1 MKHSNCTRTNPIK
14 PSSLISPRIFTLLI
28 AFSSICAVATLSAL
42 SLYSTSAQAQNYPTR
57 TVKMIVPLTPGSGA
71 DIAGRIAAKT
81 LTDIWKQ
88 PVIIENRPG
97 AGGLIGTGVVVN
109 SEPDGYTLLVQ
120 SASYA
125 ANPAIYKKLPYDLK
139 SLTDV
144 NILGNSPYAL
154 VVSAESPYK
163 TIKDLVNAAKAQPGI
178 LPFASAGVGS
188 STHLAAE
195 YFNQTMGIKMLHV
208 PYKGSPEAIQE
219 TISGRT
225 AYYMAPLQTAIAQ
238 IQGGKVRALG
248 VTSATRAEA
257 APEIPT
263 IAEQGFPNFEIGLW
277 VGVWAPSATP
287 KAVLQKINTD
297 INRAL
302 QDPELKTAY
311 AKAGITI
318 KLMNLAETE
327 KFVNSEITK
336 YQRIAKDANIE
347 PQ

>member
-1 MKHSNCTRTNPIK
+1 M
-14 PSSLISPRIFTLLI
+14 
-28 AFSSICAVATLSAL
+28 L
-42 SLYSTSAQAQNYPTR
+42 SLQPLFASAQANYPNK

-71 DIAGRIAAKT
+71 DIAGRIVAKN
-81 LTDIWKQ
+81 LAESWKQ

-97 AGGLIGTGVVVN
+97 AGGLVGTGVVVN
-109 SEPDGYTLLVQ
+109 SDPDGYTLLVQ

-139 SLTDV
+139 SLKDV
-144 NILGNSPYAL
+144 NILGTSPYAL

-163 TIKDLVNAAKAQPGI
+163 SLKDLVNAAKSKPEI
-178 LPFASAGVGS
+178 IPFASAGVGS

-208 PYKGSPEAIQE
+208 PFKGSPEAIQE
-219 TISGRT
+219 TIAGRT

-263 IAEQGFPNFEIGLW
+263 IAEQGFQNFEIGLW

-287 KAVLQKINTD
+287 AGVLQKINTD

-302 QDPELKTAY
+302 QDSDVKSAY

-318 KLMNLAETE
+318 KPMNLAETE
-327 KFVNSEITK
+327 KFVRSEIIKYTK
-336 YQRIAKDANIE
+336 IAKDAGIE

>member
-1 MKHSNCTRTNPIK
+1 MRSQTFRLGT
-14 PSSLISPRIFTLLI
+14 F
-28 AFSSICAVATLSAL
+28 AL
-42 SLYSTSAQAQNYPTR
+42 FAGALALQSHWVSAQSGTTNYPNK

-71 DIAGRIAAKT
+71 DIAGRIVAKN
-81 LTDIWKQ
+81 LSESWKQ

-97 AGGLIGTGVVVN
+97 AGGLVGTGVVVN
-109 SEPDGYTLLVQ
+109 SDPDGYTLLVQ

-139 SLTDV
+139 SLKDV
-144 NILGNSPYAL
+144 NILGTSPYAL

-163 TIKDLVNAAKAQPGI
+163 SLKDLVNAAKSKPEI
-178 LPFASAGVGS
+178 IPFASAGVGS

-208 PYKGSPEAIQE
+208 PFKGSPEAIQE
-219 TISGRT
+219 TIAGRT

-287 KAVLQKINTD
+287 AGVLQKINTD

-302 QDPELKTAY
+302 QDSDVKSAY

-318 KLMNLAETE
+318 KPMNLAETE
-327 KFVNSEITK
+327 KFVRSEITK
-336 YQRIAKDANIE
+336 YTKIAKDAGIE

>member
-1 MKHSNCTRTNPIK
+1 MHIPFNAY
-14 PSSLISPRIFTLLI
+14 RITALALFTGM
-28 AFSSICAVATLSAL
+28 L
-42 SLYSTSAQAQNYPTR
+42 SLQPLFASAQANYPNK

-71 DIAGRIAAKT
+71 DIAGRIVAKN
-81 LTDIWKQ
+81 LAESWKQ

-97 AGGLIGTGVVVN
+97 AGGLVGTGVVVN
-109 SEPDGYTLLVQ
+109 SDPDGYTLLVQ

-139 SLTDV
+139 SLKDV
-144 NILGNSPYAL
+144 NILGTSPYAL

-163 TIKDLVNAAKAQPGI
+163 SLKDLVNAAKSKPEI
-178 LPFASAGVGS
+178 IPFASAGVGS

-208 PYKGSPEAIQE
+208 PFKGSPEAIQE
-219 TISGRT
+219 TIAGRT

-248 VTSATRAEA
+248 ITSATRAEA

-263 IAEQGFPNFEIGLW
+263 IAEQGFQNFEIGLW

-287 KAVLQKINTD
+287 AGVLQKINTD

-302 QDPELKTAY
+302 QDSDVKSAY

-318 KLMNLAETE
+318 KPMNLAETE
-327 KFVNSEITK
+327 KFVRSEIIKYTK
-336 YQRIAKDANIE
+336 IAKDAGIE

>member
-1 MKHSNCTRTNPIK
+1 MRSQTFRLGT
-14 PSSLISPRIFTLLI
+14 F
-28 AFSSICAVATLSAL
+28 AL
-42 SLYSTSAQAQNYPTR
+42 FAGALALQSHWVSAQSGTTNYPNK

-71 DIAGRIAAKT
+71 DIAGRIVAKN
-81 LTDIWKQ
+81 LAESWKQ

-97 AGGLIGTGVVVN
+97 AGGLVGTGVVVN
-109 SEPDGYTLLVQ
+109 SDPDGYTLLVQ

-139 SLTDV
+139 SLKDV
-144 NILGNSPYAL
+144 NILGTSPYAL

-163 TIKDLVNAAKAQPGI
+163 SLKDLVNAAKSKPEI
-178 LPFASAGVGS
+178 IPFASAGVGS

-208 PYKGSPEAIQE
+208 PFKGSPEAIQE
-219 TISGRT
+219 TIAGRT

-287 KAVLQKINTD
+287 AGILQKINTD

-302 QDPELKTAY
+302 QDSDVKSAY

-318 KLMNLAETE
+318 KPMNLAETE
-327 KFVNSEITK
+327 KFVRSEITK
-336 YQRIAKDANIE
+336 YTKIAKDAGIE

>member
-1 MKHSNCTRTNPIK
+1 MNSLTQLVK
-14 PSSLISPRIFTLLI
+14 PVTLSI
-28 AFSSICAVATLSAL
+28 AVFFGLQVQMAHAQNAVAS
-42 SLYSTSAQAQNYPTR
+42 YPDK
-57 TVKMIVPLTPGSGA
+57 TVKVIVPLTPGSGA
-71 DIAGRIAAKT
+71 DIAGRIAFKT
-81 LTDIWKQ
+81 VSEMWKQ

-97 AGGLIGTGVVVN
+97 AGGLVGTGVVVN
-109 SEPDGYTLLVQ
+109 SDPNGYTLLVQ

-144 NILGNSPYAL
+144 NILGTSPYAL
-154 VVSAESPYK
+154 VVSADSPYK
-163 TIKDLVNAAKAQPGI
+163 TLADLVNAAKAQPGAI
-178 LPFASAGVGS
+178 PFASAGVGS

-208 PYKGSPEAIQE
+208 PYKGSPEAISE
-219 TISGRT
+219 TISQRT

-248 VTSATRAEA
+248 VTGATRAEA

-263 IAEQGFPNFEIGLW
+263 IASQGFPGFEIGLW
-277 VGVWAPSATP
+277 VGLWAPSATP
-287 KAVLQKINTD
+287 KAILQKINTD
-297 INRAL
+297 VNAAL
-302 QDPELKTAY
+302 QDPQVVSAY
-311 AKAGITI
+311 TKAGITI

-327 KFVNSEITK
+327 KFVQAEINK
-336 YQRIAKDANIE
+336 YQKIAKQAGIE

>member
-1 MKHSNCTRTNPIK
+1 MFKRFQFQLLSVIALCAGIVLLQSN
-14 PSSLISPRIFTLLI
+14 L
-28 AFSSICAVATLSAL
+28 AMAQGSA
-42 SLYSTSAQAQNYPTR
+42 ANYPNK

-71 DIAGRIAAKT
+71 DIAGRIVAKNLAET
-81 LTDIWKQ
+81 WKQ

-97 AGGLIGTGVVVN
+97 AGGLVGTGVVVN
-109 SEPDGYTLLVQ
+109 SDPDGYTLLVQ

-144 NILGNSPYAL
+144 NILGTSPYAL
-154 VVSAESPYK
+154 IVSAESPYK
-163 TIKDLVNAAKAQPGI
+163 TLKDLVNAAKAKPGI
-178 LPFASAGVGS
+178 VPFASAGVGS

-208 PYKGSPEAIQE
+208 PFKGSPEAIQE
-219 TISGRT
+219 TIAGRT

-248 VTSATRAEA
+248 VTSAARAEA
-257 APEIPT
+257 APDIPT

-287 KAVLQKINTD
+287 AAILQKINTD

-302 QDPELKTAY
+302 QDSEVKAAY

-318 KLMNLAETE
+318 KPMNLAETE
-327 KFVNSEITK
+327 KFVRSEINKYTK
-336 YQRIAKDANIE
+336 IAKDAGIE

>member
-1 MKHSNCTRTNPIK
+1 MHILFNAYRIT
-14 PSSLISPRIFTLLI
+14 SLALFTGM
-28 AFSSICAVATLSAL
+28 L
-42 SLYSTSAQAQNYPTR
+42 SLQPLFASAQANYPNK

-71 DIAGRIAAKT
+71 DIAGRIVAKN
-81 LTDIWKQ
+81 LAESWKQ

-97 AGGLIGTGVVVN
+97 AGGLVGTGVVVN
-109 SEPDGYTLLVQ
+109 SDPDGYTLLVQ

-139 SLTDV
+139 SLKDV
-144 NILGNSPYAL
+144 NILGTSPYAL

-163 TIKDLVNAAKAQPGI
+163 SLKDLVNAAKSKPEI
-178 LPFASAGVGS
+178 IPFASAGVGS

-208 PYKGSPEAIQE
+208 PFKGSPEAIQE
-219 TISGRT
+219 TIAGRT

-263 IAEQGFPNFEIGLW
+263 IAEQGFQNFEIGLW

-287 KAVLQKINTD
+287 AGVLQKINTD

-302 QDPELKTAY
+302 QDSDVKSAY

-318 KLMNLAETE
+318 KPMSLAETE
-327 KFVNSEITK
+327 KFVRSEITK
-336 YQRIAKDANIE
+336 YTKIAKDAGIE

>member
-1 MKHSNCTRTNPIK
+1 M
-14 PSSLISPRIFTLLI
+14 LIPFNAYRITALALFTGM
-28 AFSSICAVATLSAL
+28 L
-42 SLYSTSAQAQNYPTR
+42 SLQPLFVSAQANYPNK

-71 DIAGRIAAKT
+71 DIAGRIVAKN
-81 LTDIWKQ
+81 LAESWKQ

-97 AGGLIGTGVVVN
+97 AGGLVGTGVVVN
-109 SEPDGYTLLVQ
+109 SDPDGYTLLVQ

-139 SLTDV
+139 SLKDV
-144 NILGNSPYAL
+144 NILGTSPYAL

-163 TIKDLVNAAKAQPGI
+163 SLKDLVNAAKSKPEI
-178 LPFASAGVGS
+178 IPFASAGVGS

-208 PYKGSPEAIQE
+208 PFKGSPEAIQE
-219 TISGRT
+219 TIAGRT

-287 KAVLQKINTD
+287 AGVLQKINTD

-302 QDPELKTAY
+302 QDSDVKSAY

-318 KLMNLAETE
+318 KPMNLAETE
-327 KFVNSEITK
+327 KFVRSEITK
-336 YQRIAKDANIE
+336 YTKIAKDAGIE

>member
-1 MKHSNCTRTNPIK
+1 MRSQTFR
-14 PSSLISPRIFTLLI
+14 LG
-28 AFSSICAVATLSAL
+28 AFAL
-42 SLYSTSAQAQNYPTR
+42 FAGALALQSHWVSAQSGTTNYPNK

-71 DIAGRIAAKT
+71 DIAGRIVAKN
-81 LTDIWKQ
+81 LAESWKQ

-97 AGGLIGTGVVVN
+97 AGGLVGTGIVVN
-109 SEPDGYTLLVQ
+109 SDPDGYTLLVQ

-139 SLTDV
+139 SLKDV
-144 NILGNSPYAL
+144 NILGTSPYAL

-163 TIKDLVNAAKAQPGI
+163 SLKDLVNAAKSKPEI
-178 LPFASAGVGS
+178 IPFASAGVGS

-208 PYKGSPEAIQE
+208 PFKGSPEAIQE
-219 TISGRT
+219 TIAGRT

-287 KAVLQKINTD
+287 AGVLQKINTD

-302 QDPELKTAY
+302 QDSDVKSAY

-318 KLMNLAETE
+318 KPMNLAETE
-327 KFVNSEITK
+327 KFVRSEITK
-336 YQRIAKDANIE
+336 YTKIAKDAGIE

>member
-1 MKHSNCTRTNPIK
+1 MHILFNAYRIT
-14 PSSLISPRIFTLLI
+14 SLALFTGM
-28 AFSSICAVATLSAL
+28 L
-42 SLYSTSAQAQNYPTR
+42 SLQPLFASAQANYPNK

-71 DIAGRIAAKT
+71 DIAGRIVAKN
-81 LTDIWKQ
+81 LAESWKQ

-97 AGGLIGTGVVVN
+97 AGGLVGTGIVVN
-109 SEPDGYTLLVQ
+109 SDPDGYTLLVQ

-139 SLTDV
+139 SLKDV
-144 NILGNSPYAL
+144 NILGTSPYAL

-163 TIKDLVNAAKAQPGI
+163 SLKDLVNAAKSKPEI
-178 LPFASAGVGS
+178 IPFASAGVGS

-208 PYKGSPEAIQE
+208 PFKGSPEAIQE
-219 TISGRT
+219 TIAGRT

-287 KAVLQKINTD
+287 AGVLQKINTD

-302 QDPELKTAY
+302 QDSDVKSAY

-318 KLMNLAETE
+318 KPMNLAETE
-327 KFVNSEITK
+327 KFVRSEITK
-336 YQRIAKDANIE
+336 YTKIAKDAGIE

>member
-1 MKHSNCTRTNPIK
+1 MRSQTFRLGTFA
-14 PSSLISPRIFTLLI
+14 LFAGTL
-28 AFSSICAVATLSAL
+28 AL
-42 SLYSTSAQAQNYPTR
+42 QSHWVSAQSGTTNYPNK

-71 DIAGRIAAKT
+71 DIAGRIVAKN
-81 LTDIWKQ
+81 LAESWKQ

-97 AGGLIGTGVVVN
+97 AGGLVGTGVVVN
-109 SEPDGYTLLVQ
+109 SDPDGYTLLVQ

-139 SLTDV
+139 SLKDV
-144 NILGNSPYAL
+144 NILGTSPYAL

-163 TIKDLVNAAKAQPGI
+163 SLKDLVNAAKSKPEI
-178 LPFASAGVGS
+178 IPFASAGVGS

-208 PYKGSPEAIQE
+208 PFKGSPEAIQE
-219 TISGRT
+219 TIAGRT

-287 KAVLQKINTD
+287 AGVLQKINTD

-302 QDPELKTAY
+302 QDSDVKSAY

-318 KLMNLAETE
+318 KPMNLAETE
-327 KFVNSEITK
+327 KFVRSEITK
-336 YQRIAKDANIE
+336 YTKIAKDAGIE

>member
-1 MKHSNCTRTNPIK
+1 MRSQTFRLGT
-14 PSSLISPRIFTLLI
+14 F
-28 AFSSICAVATLSAL
+28 AL
-42 SLYSTSAQAQNYPTR
+42 FAGALALQSHWVSAQSGTANYPNK

-71 DIAGRIAAKT
+71 DIAGRIVAKN
-81 LTDIWKQ
+81 LAENWKQ

-97 AGGLIGTGVVVN
+97 AGGLVGTGVVVN
-109 SEPDGYTLLVQ
+109 SDPDGYTLLVQ

-139 SLTDV
+139 SLKDV
-144 NILGNSPYAL
+144 NILGTSPYAL

-163 TIKDLVNAAKAQPGI
+163 SLKDLVNAAKSKPEI
-178 LPFASAGVGS
+178 IPFASAGVGS

-208 PYKGSPEAIQE
+208 PFKGSPEAIQE
-219 TISGRT
+219 TIAGRT

-277 VGVWAPSATP
+277 VGGWAPSATP
-287 KAVLQKINTD
+287 AGVLQKINTD

-302 QDPELKTAY
+302 QDSDVKSAY

-318 KLMNLAETE
+318 KPMNLAETE
-327 KFVNSEITK
+327 KFVRSEIIKYTK
-336 YQRIAKDANIE
+336 IAKDAGIE

>member
-1 MKHSNCTRTNPIK
+1 MRSQTFRLGT
-14 PSSLISPRIFTLLI
+14 F
-28 AFSSICAVATLSAL
+28 AL
-42 SLYSTSAQAQNYPTR
+42 FAGALALQSHWVSAQSGTTNYPNK

-71 DIAGRIAAKT
+71 DIAGRIVAKN
-81 LTDIWKQ
+81 LAESWKQ

-97 AGGLIGTGVVVN
+97 AGGLVGTGVVVN
-109 SEPDGYTLLVQ
+109 SDPDGYTLLVQ

-139 SLTDV
+139 SLKDV
-144 NILGNSPYAL
+144 NILGTSPYAL

-163 TIKDLVNAAKAQPGI
+163 SLKDLVNAAKSKPEI
-178 LPFASAGVGS
+178 IPFASAGVGS

-208 PYKGSPEAIQE
+208 PFKGSPEAIQE
-219 TISGRT
+219 TIAGRT

-263 IAEQGFPNFEIGLW
+263 IAEQGFQNFEIGLW

-287 KAVLQKINTD
+287 AGVLQKINTD

-302 QDPELKTAY
+302 QDSDVKSAY

-318 KLMNLAETE
+318 KPMNLAETE
-327 KFVNSEITK
+327 KFVRSEITK
-336 YQRIAKDANIE
+336 YTKIAKDAGIE

>member
-1 MKHSNCTRTNPIK
+1 MHIPFNAY
-14 PSSLISPRIFTLLI
+14 RITALALFTGM
-28 AFSSICAVATLSAL
+28 L
-42 SLYSTSAQAQNYPTR
+42 SLQPLFVSAQANYPNK

-71 DIAGRIAAKT
+71 DIAGRIVAKN
-81 LTDIWKQ
+81 LSESWKQ

-97 AGGLIGTGVVVN
+97 AGGLVGTGVVVN
-109 SEPDGYTLLVQ
+109 SDPDGYTLLVQ

-139 SLTDV
+139 SLKDI
-144 NILGNSPYAL
+144 NILGTSPYAL

-163 TIKDLVNAAKAQPGI
+163 SLKDLVNAAKSKPEI
-178 LPFASAGVGS
+178 IPFASAGVGS

-208 PYKGSPEAIQE
+208 PFKGSPEAIQE
-219 TISGRT
+219 TIAGRT

-287 KAVLQKINTD
+287 AGVLQKINTD

-302 QDPELKTAY
+302 QDSDVKSAY

-318 KLMNLAETE
+318 KPMNLAETE
-327 KFVNSEITK
+327 KFVRSEITK
-336 YQRIAKDANIE
+336 YTKIAKDAGIE

>member
-1 MKHSNCTRTNPIK
+1 MHILFNAY
-14 PSSLISPRIFTLLI
+14 RITALALFTGM
-28 AFSSICAVATLSAL
+28 L
-42 SLYSTSAQAQNYPTR
+42 SLQPLFASAQANYPNK

-71 DIAGRIAAKT
+71 DIAGRIVAKN
-81 LTDIWKQ
+81 LAESWKQ

-97 AGGLIGTGVVVN
+97 AGGLVGTGVVVN
-109 SEPDGYTLLVQ
+109 SDPDGYTLLVQ

-139 SLTDV
+139 SLKDV
-144 NILGNSPYAL
+144 NILGTSPYAL

-163 TIKDLVNAAKAQPGI
+163 SLKDLVNAAKSKPEI
-178 LPFASAGVGS
+178 IPFASAGVGS

-208 PYKGSPEAIQE
+208 PFKGSPEAIQE
-219 TISGRT
+219 TIAGRT

-263 IAEQGFPNFEIGLW
+263 IAEQGFQNFEIGLW

-287 KAVLQKINTD
+287 AGVLQKINTD

-302 QDPELKTAY
+302 QDSDVKSAY

-318 KLMNLAETE
+318 KPMNLAETE
-327 KFVNSEITK
+327 KFVRSEITK
-336 YQRIAKDANIE
+336 YTKIAKDAGIE

>member
-1 MKHSNCTRTNPIK
+1 MRSQTFRLGT
-14 PSSLISPRIFTLLI
+14 F
-28 AFSSICAVATLSAL
+28 AL
-42 SLYSTSAQAQNYPTR
+42 FAGALALQSHWVSAQSGTTNYPNK

-71 DIAGRIAAKT
+71 DIAGRIVAKN
-81 LTDIWKQ
+81 LAESWKQ

-97 AGGLIGTGVVVN
+97 AGGLVGTGIVVN
-109 SEPDGYTLLVQ
+109 SDPDGYTLLVQ

-139 SLTDV
+139 SLKDV
-144 NILGNSPYAL
+144 NILGTSPYAL

-163 TIKDLVNAAKAQPGI
+163 SLRDLVNAAKSKPEI
-178 LPFASAGVGS
+178 IPFASAGVGS

-208 PYKGSPEAIQE
+208 PFKGSPEAIQE
-219 TISGRT
+219 TIAGRT

-287 KAVLQKINTD
+287 AGVLQKINTD

-302 QDPELKTAY
+302 QDSDVKSAY

-318 KLMNLAETE
+318 KPMNLAETE
-327 KFVNSEITK
+327 KFVRSEITK
-336 YQRIAKDANIE
+336 YTKIAKDAGIE

>member
-1 MKHSNCTRTNPIK
+1 MRSQTFR
-14 PSSLISPRIFTLLI
+14 LG
-28 AFSSICAVATLSAL
+28 AFAL
-42 SLYSTSAQAQNYPTR
+42 FAGALALQSHWVSAQSGTTNYPNK

-71 DIAGRIAAKT
+71 DIAGRIVAKN
-81 LTDIWKQ
+81 LAESWKQ

-97 AGGLIGTGVVVN
+97 AGGLVGTGIVVN
-109 SEPDGYTLLVQ
+109 SDPDGYTLLVQ

-139 SLTDV
+139 SLKDI
-144 NILGNSPYAL
+144 NILGTSPYAL

-163 TIKDLVNAAKAQPGI
+163 SLKDLVNAAKSKPEI
-178 LPFASAGVGS
+178 IPFASAGVGS

-208 PYKGSPEAIQE
+208 PFKGSPEAIQE
-219 TISGRT
+219 TIAGRT

-263 IAEQGFPNFEIGLW
+263 IAEQGFQNFEIGLW

-287 KAVLQKINTD
+287 AGVLQKINTD

-302 QDPELKTAY
+302 QDSDVKSAY

-318 KLMNLAETE
+318 KPMNLAETE
-327 KFVNSEITK
+327 KFVRSEIIKYTK
-336 YQRIAKDANIE
+336 IAKDAGIE

>member
-1 MKHSNCTRTNPIK
+1 MRSQTFRLGT
-14 PSSLISPRIFTLLI
+14 F
-28 AFSSICAVATLSAL
+28 AL
-42 SLYSTSAQAQNYPTR
+42 FAGALALQSHWVSAQSGTTNYPNK

-71 DIAGRIAAKT
+71 DIAGRIVAKN
-81 LTDIWKQ
+81 LAESWKQ

-97 AGGLIGTGVVVN
+97 AGGLVGTGVVVN
-109 SEPDGYTLLVQ
+109 SDPDGYTLLVQ

-139 SLTDV
+139 SLKDV
-144 NILGNSPYAL
+144 NILGTSPYAL

-163 TIKDLVNAAKAQPGI
+163 SLKDLVNAAKSKPEI
-178 LPFASAGVGS
+178 IPFASAGVGS

-208 PYKGSPEAIQE
+208 PFKGSPEAIQE
-219 TISGRT
+219 TIAGRT

-263 IAEQGFPNFEIGLW
+263 IAEQGFQNFEIGLW

-287 KAVLQKINTD
+287 AGVLQKINTD

-302 QDPELKTAY
+302 QDSDVKSAY

-318 KLMNLAETE
+318 KPMNLAETE
-327 KFVNSEITK
+327 KFVRSEIIKYTK
-336 YQRIAKDANIE
+336 IAKDAGIE

>member
-1 MKHSNCTRTNPIK
+1 MRSQTFRLGT
-14 PSSLISPRIFTLLI
+14 F
-28 AFSSICAVATLSAL
+28 AL
-42 SLYSTSAQAQNYPTR
+42 FAGALALQSHWVSAQSGTTNYPNK

-71 DIAGRIAAKT
+71 DIAGRIVAKN
-81 LTDIWKQ
+81 LAESWKQ

-97 AGGLIGTGVVVN
+97 AGGLVGTGVVVN
-109 SEPDGYTLLVQ
+109 SDPDGYTLLVQ

-139 SLTDV
+139 SLKDV
-144 NILGNSPYAL
+144 NILGTSPYAL

-163 TIKDLVNAAKAQPGI
+163 SLKDLVNAAKSKPEI
-178 LPFASAGVGS
+178 IPFASAGVGS

-208 PYKGSPEAIQE
+208 PFKGSPEAIQE
-219 TISGRT
+219 TIAGRT

-248 VTSATRAEA
+248 VTSATRADA

-287 KAVLQKINTD
+287 AVVLQKINTD

-302 QDPELKTAY
+302 QDSDVKSAY

-318 KLMNLAETE
+318 KPMNLAETE
-327 KFVNSEITK
+327 KFVRSEITK
-336 YQRIAKDANIE
+336 YTKIAKDAGIE

>member
-1 MKHSNCTRTNPIK
+1 MLKALMRVVFTTVALFSVAK
-14 PSSLISPRIFTLLI
+14 IS
-28 AFSSICAVATLSAL
+28 
-42 SLYSTSAQAQNYPTR
+42 YAQTFPDRAIR
-57 TVKMIVPLTPGSGA
+57 WIVPWPPGGGGDVMA
-71 DIAGRIAAKT
+71 RLLGNPVAEALGK
-81 LTDIWKQ
+81 

-97 AGGLIGTGVVVN
+97 AGGLVGTGVVVN
-109 SEPDGYTLLVQ
+109 SDPDGYTLLVQ

-139 SLTDV
+139 SLKDV
-144 NILGNSPYAL
+144 NILGTSPYAL

-163 TIKDLVNAAKAQPGI
+163 SLKDLVNAAKSKPEI
-178 LPFASAGVGS
+178 IPFASAGVGS

-208 PYKGSPEAIQE
+208 PFKGSPEAIQE
-219 TISGRT
+219 TIAGRT

-287 KAVLQKINTD
+287 AGVLQKINTD

-302 QDPELKTAY
+302 QDSDVKSAY

-318 KLMNLAETE
+318 KPMNLAETE
-327 KFVNSEITK
+327 KFVRSEIIKYTK
-336 YQRIAKDANIE
+336 IAKDAGIE

>member
-1 MKHSNCTRTNPIK
+1 MRSQTFRLGT
-14 PSSLISPRIFTLLI
+14 F
-28 AFSSICAVATLSAL
+28 AL
-42 SLYSTSAQAQNYPTR
+42 FAGALALQSHWVSAQSGTTNYPNK

-71 DIAGRIAAKT
+71 DIAGRIVAKN
-81 LTDIWKQ
+81 LAESWKQ

-97 AGGLIGTGVVVN
+97 AGGLVGTGIVVN
-109 SEPDGYTLLVQ
+109 SDPDGYTLLVQ

-139 SLTDV
+139 SLKDV
-144 NILGNSPYAL
+144 NILGTSPYAL

-163 TIKDLVNAAKAQPGI
+163 SLKDLVNAAKSKPEI
-178 LPFASAGVGS
+178 IPFASAGVGS

-208 PYKGSPEAIQE
+208 PFKGSPEAIQE
-219 TISGRT
+219 TIAGRT

-248 VTSATRAEA
+248 ITSATRAEA

-287 KAVLQKINTD
+287 AGVLQKINTD

-302 QDPELKTAY
+302 QDSDVKSAY

-318 KLMNLAETE
+318 KPMNLAETE
-327 KFVNSEITK
+327 KFVRSEITK
-336 YQRIAKDANIE
+336 YTKIAKDAGIE

>member
-1 MKHSNCTRTNPIK
+1 MHIPFNAY
-14 PSSLISPRIFTLLI
+14 RITALALFTGM
-28 AFSSICAVATLSAL
+28 L
-42 SLYSTSAQAQNYPTR
+42 SLQPLFVSAQANYPNK

-71 DIAGRIAAKT
+71 DIAGRIVAKN
-81 LTDIWKQ
+81 LAESWKQ

-97 AGGLIGTGVVVN
+97 AGGLVGTGVVVN
-109 SEPDGYTLLVQ
+109 SDPDGYTLLVQ

-139 SLTDV
+139 SLKDV
-144 NILGNSPYAL
+144 NILGTSPYAL

-163 TIKDLVNAAKAQPGI
+163 SLKDLVNAAKSKPEI
-178 LPFASAGVGS
+178 IPFASAGVGS

-208 PYKGSPEAIQE
+208 PFKGSPEAIQE
-219 TISGRT
+219 TIAGRT

-263 IAEQGFPNFEIGLW
+263 IAEQGFQNFEIGLW

-287 KAVLQKINTD
+287 AGVLQKINTD

-302 QDPELKTAY
+302 QDSDVKSAY

-318 KLMNLAETE
+318 KPMNLAETE
-327 KFVNSEITK
+327 KFVRSEIIKYTK
-336 YQRIAKDANIE
+336 IAKDAGIE

>member
-1 MKHSNCTRTNPIK
+1 MRSQTFR
-14 PSSLISPRIFTLLI
+14 LG
-28 AFSSICAVATLSAL
+28 AFAL
-42 SLYSTSAQAQNYPTR
+42 FAGALALQSHWVSAQSGTTNYPNK

-71 DIAGRIAAKT
+71 DIAGRIVAKN
-81 LTDIWKQ
+81 LAESWKQ

-97 AGGLIGTGVVVN
+97 AGGLVGTGVVVN
-109 SEPDGYTLLVQ
+109 SDPDGYTLLVQ

-139 SLTDV
+139 SLKDV
-144 NILGNSPYAL
+144 NILGTSPYAL

-163 TIKDLVNAAKAQPGI
+163 SLKDLVNAAKSKPEI
-178 LPFASAGVGS
+178 IPFASAGVGS

-208 PYKGSPEAIQE
+208 PFKGSPEAIQE
-219 TISGRT
+219 TIAGRT

-287 KAVLQKINTD
+287 AGVLQKINTD

-302 QDPELKTAY
+302 QDSDVKSAY

-318 KLMNLAETE
+318 KPMSLAETE
-327 KFVNSEITK
+327 KFVRSEITK
-336 YQRIAKDANIE
+336 YTKIAKDAGIE

>member
-1 MKHSNCTRTNPIK
+1 MHIPFNAY
-14 PSSLISPRIFTLLI
+14 RITALALFTGM
-28 AFSSICAVATLSAL
+28 L
-42 SLYSTSAQAQNYPTR
+42 SLQPLFVSAQANYPNK

-71 DIAGRIAAKT
+71 DIAGRIVAKN
-81 LTDIWKQ
+81 LSESWKQ

-97 AGGLIGTGVVVN
+97 AGGLVGTGVVVN
-109 SEPDGYTLLVQ
+109 SDPDGYTLLVQ

-139 SLTDV
+139 SLKDV
-144 NILGNSPYAL
+144 NILGTSPYAL

-163 TIKDLVNAAKAQPGI
+163 SIKDLVNAAKSKPEI
-178 LPFASAGVGS
+178 IPFASAGVGS

-208 PYKGSPEAIQE
+208 PFKGSPEAIQE
-219 TISGRT
+219 TIAGRT

-263 IAEQGFPNFEIGLW
+263 IAEQGFQNFEIGLW

-287 KAVLQKINTD
+287 AGVLQKINTD

-302 QDPELKTAY
+302 QDSDVKSAY

-318 KLMNLAETE
+318 KPMSLAETE
-327 KFVNSEITK
+327 KFVRSEIIKYTK
-336 YQRIAKDANIE
+336 IAKDAGIE

>member
-1 MKHSNCTRTNPIK
+1 MHIPFNAY
-14 PSSLISPRIFTLLI
+14 RITALALFTGM
-28 AFSSICAVATLSAL
+28 L
-42 SLYSTSAQAQNYPTR
+42 SLQPLFASAQANYPNK

-71 DIAGRIAAKT
+71 DIAGRIMAKN
-81 LTDIWKQ
+81 LAESWKQ

-97 AGGLIGTGVVVN
+97 AGGLVGTGVVVN
-109 SEPDGYTLLVQ
+109 SDPDGYTLLVQ

-139 SLTDV
+139 SLKDV
-144 NILGNSPYAL
+144 NILGTSPYAL

-163 TIKDLVNAAKAQPGI
+163 SLKDLVNAAKSKPEI
-178 LPFASAGVGS
+178 IPFASAGVGS

-208 PYKGSPEAIQE
+208 PFKGSPEAIQE
-219 TISGRT
+219 TIAGRT

-287 KAVLQKINTD
+287 AGVLQKINTD

-302 QDPELKTAY
+302 QDSDVKSAY

-318 KLMNLAETE
+318 KPMNLAETE
-327 KFVNSEITK
+327 KFVRSEIIKYTK
-336 YQRIAKDANIE
+336 IAKDAGIE

>member
-1 MKHSNCTRTNPIK
+1 MNSFSFTQLMKPI
-14 PSSLISPRIFTLLI
+14 
-28 AFSSICAVATLSAL
+28 TLSMAVFFGL
-42 SLYSTSAQAQNYPTR
+42 QVQVANAQNAAASYPDK
-57 TVKMIVPLTPGSGA
+57 TVKVIVPLTPGSGA
-71 DIAGRIAAKT
+71 DIAGRIAFKT
-81 LTDIWKQ
+81 VAEMWKQ

-97 AGGLIGTGVVVN
+97 AGGLVGTGVVVN
-109 SEPDGYTLLVQ
+109 SDPNGYTLLVQ

-144 NILGNSPYAL
+144 NILGTSPYAL
-154 VVSAESPYK
+154 VVSADSPYK
-163 TIKDLVNAAKAQPGI
+163 TLSDLVNAAKAQPGAI
-178 LPFASAGVGS
+178 PFASAGVGS

-208 PYKGSPEAIQE
+208 PYKGSPEAISE
-219 TISGRT
+219 TISQRT

-263 IAEQGFPNFEIGLW
+263 IASQGFPGFEIGLW
-277 VGVWAPSATP
+277 VGLWAPSATP
-287 KAVLQKINTD
+287 KAILQKINTD
-297 INRAL
+297 VNAAL
-302 QDPELKTAY
+302 QDPQVVSAY
-311 AKAGITI
+311 TKAGITI

-327 KFVNSEITK
+327 KFVQSEINK
-336 YQRIAKDANIE
+336 YQKIAKQAGIE

>member
-1 MKHSNCTRTNPIK
+1 MQ
-14 PSSLISPRIFTLLI
+14 ISFNAYRITALALFTGM
-28 AFSSICAVATLSAL
+28 L
-42 SLYSTSAQAQNYPTR
+42 SLQPLFASAQANYPNK
-57 TVKMIVPLTPGSGA
+57 TVKLIVPLTPGSGA
-71 DIAGRIAAKT
+71 DIAGRIVAKN
-81 LTDIWKQ
+81 LAESWKQ

-97 AGGLIGTGVVVN
+97 AGGLVGTGVVVN
-109 SEPDGYTLLVQ
+109 SDPDGYTLLVQ

-139 SLTDV
+139 SLKDV
-144 NILGNSPYAL
+144 NILGTSPYAL

-163 TIKDLVNAAKAQPGI
+163 SLKDLVNAAKSKPEI
-178 LPFASAGVGS
+178 IPFASAGVGS

-208 PYKGSPEAIQE
+208 PFKGSPEAIQE
-219 TISGRT
+219 TIAGRT

-257 APEIPT
+257 APESPT
-263 IAEQGFPNFEIGLW
+263 IAEQGFQNFEIGLW

-287 KAVLQKINTD
+287 AGVLQKINTD

-302 QDPELKTAY
+302 QDSDVKSAY

-318 KLMNLAETE
+318 KPMNLSETE
-327 KFVNSEITK
+327 KFVRSEIIKYTK
-336 YQRIAKDANIE
+336 IAKDAGIE

>member
-1 MKHSNCTRTNPIK
+1 MRSQTFRLGT
-14 PSSLISPRIFTLLI
+14 F
-28 AFSSICAVATLSAL
+28 AL
-42 SLYSTSAQAQNYPTR
+42 FAGALALQSHWVSAQSGTTNYPNK

-71 DIAGRIAAKT
+71 DIAGRIVAKN
-81 LTDIWKQ
+81 LAESWKQ

-97 AGGLIGTGVVVN
+97 AGGLVGTGVVVN
-109 SEPDGYTLLVQ
+109 SDPDGYTLLVQ

-125 ANPAIYKKLPYDLK
+125 TNPAIYKKLPYDLK
-139 SLTDV
+139 SLKDV
-144 NILGNSPYAL
+144 NILGTSPYAL

-163 TIKDLVNAAKAQPGI
+163 SLKDLVNAAKSKPEI
-178 LPFASAGVGS
+178 IPFASAGVGS

-208 PYKGSPEAIQE
+208 PFKGSPEAIQE
-219 TISGRT
+219 TIAGRT

-287 KAVLQKINTD
+287 AGVLQKINTD

-302 QDPELKTAY
+302 QDSDVKSAY

-318 KLMNLAETE
+318 KPMSLAETE
-327 KFVNSEITK
+327 KFVRSEITK
-336 YQRIAKDANIE
+336 YTKIAKDAGIE

>member
-1 MKHSNCTRTNPIK
+1 MRSQTFRLGT
-14 PSSLISPRIFTLLI
+14 F
-28 AFSSICAVATLSAL
+28 AL
-42 SLYSTSAQAQNYPTR
+42 FAGALALQSHWVSAQSGTTNYPNK

-71 DIAGRIAAKT
+71 DIAGRIVAKN
-81 LTDIWKQ
+81 LSESWKQ

-97 AGGLIGTGVVVN
+97 AGGLVGTGVVVN
-109 SEPDGYTLLVQ
+109 SDPDGYTLLVQ

-139 SLTDV
+139 SLKDI
-144 NILGNSPYAL
+144 NILGTSPYAL

-163 TIKDLVNAAKAQPGI
+163 SLKDLVNAAKSKPEI
-178 LPFASAGVGS
+178 IPFASAGVGS

-208 PYKGSPEAIQE
+208 PFKGSPEAIQE
-219 TISGRT
+219 TIAGRT

-263 IAEQGFPNFEIGLW
+263 IAEQGFQNFEIGLW

-287 KAVLQKINTD
+287 AGVLQKINTD

-302 QDPELKTAY
+302 QDSDVKSAY

-318 KLMNLAETE
+318 KPMNLAETE
-327 KFVNSEITK
+327 KFVRSEITK
-336 YQRIAKDANIE
+336 YTKIAKDAGIE